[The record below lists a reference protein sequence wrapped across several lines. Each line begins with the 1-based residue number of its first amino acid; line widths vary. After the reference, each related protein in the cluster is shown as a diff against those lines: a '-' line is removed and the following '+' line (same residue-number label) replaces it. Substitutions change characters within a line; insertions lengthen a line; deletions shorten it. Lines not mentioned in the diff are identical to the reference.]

1 MGDLAEALIK
11 YGRPLWNAIGDDN
24 AASVA
29 GAAQKG
35 NQGIEVGEGPNGR
48 ALYNVNAD
56 VEEYLMKHP
65 EMRELLE
72 HINKINK

>member
-1 MGDLAEALIK
+1 MGNLAEALIK
-11 YGRPLWNAIGDDN
+11 YGRPLWSAIGDDN

-29 GAAQKG
+29 GAAQMVNDYLFG
-35 NQGIEVGEGPNGR
+35 PEGPNGR

-56 VEEYLMKHP
+56 VEQYLLKHP
-65 EMRELLE
+65 EMRDLLE